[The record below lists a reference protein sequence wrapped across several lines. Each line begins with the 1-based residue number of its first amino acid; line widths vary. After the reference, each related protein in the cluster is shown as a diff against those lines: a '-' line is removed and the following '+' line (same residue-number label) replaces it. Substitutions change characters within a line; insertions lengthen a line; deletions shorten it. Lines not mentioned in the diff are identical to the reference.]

1 MSGIQVRTPVTAD
14 GRLGEAPEHP
24 GFSDPDYLPRRRAI
38 AALAR
43 GHRVGDPSPLVDYS
57 ASEERTW
64 RTVHRAL
71 WEAQGEHACRA
82 ALDAREY
89 APVPADHI
97 PQHAEV
103 GAQLRQLTDFDFT
116 LAGGVVENKRFL
128 GSMADG
134 WFHAVQFVRHPAVP
148 LFTPEPDV
156 IHDVFGHGIH
166 LSSPAF
172 ADIYRLIG
180 RAAMRVERED
190 VLQMVSDVYWFT
202 LEYGVLDEGGT
213 PKAYGAA
220 LLSSFG
226 EISRLG
232 TARVRPLDIDAML
245 TTTYDIRGYQP
256 VLFSARTLQ
265 EVTDVLAGFLE
276 GLDDDSEPRRKPAAP
291 GGAGTGVGTRTDHGR

>member
-1 MSGIQVRTPVTAD
+1 MQRRTPVAAD
-14 GRLGEAPEHP
+14 GRLSAATDHP
-24 GFSDPDYLPRRRAI
+24 GFSDPDYLLRRRTI
-38 AALAR
+38 AARAR
-43 GHRVGDPSPLVDYS
+43 GHRVGDPSPRVDYDE
-57 ASEERTW
+57 SEERTW

-71 WEAQGEHACRA
+71 WRTQSEHACRA
-82 ALDAREY
+82 ALDAREQ

-103 GAQLRQLTDFDFT
+103 GSHLRRLTDFTFT

-134 WFHAVQFVRHPAVP
+134 YFHAVQFVRHPAVP

-180 RAAMRVERED
+180 RAAQRVERAD
-190 VLQMVSDVYWFT
+190 VLQMISDVYWFT
-202 LEYGVLDEGGT
+202 LEYGVLDEAGT

-220 LLSSFG
+220 LLSSYG
-226 EISRLG
+226 ELRQLR
-232 TARVRPLDIDAML
+232 AADVRPLDLDLML
-245 TTTYDIRGYQP
+245 TTPYDIRGYQP
-256 VLFSARTLQ
+256 VLFSARSLD
-265 EVTDVLAGFLE
+265 EVTDTLAGFLDK
-276 GLDDDSEPRRKPAAP
+276 LDDDSEPRPLPDRRRTGTA
-291 GGAGTGVGTRTDHGR
+291 GGTEAHS

>member
-1 MSGIQVRTPVTAD
+1 MTGIQVRTPVSAD
-14 GRLGEAPEHP
+14 GRLGPAAEHP
-24 GFSDPDYLPRRRAI
+24 GLSDPDYLSRRRGI

-43 GHRVGDPSPLVDYS
+43 GHRVGDPYPSVDYL

-71 WEAQGEHACRA
+71 WKAQDAHACRA
-82 ALDAREY
+82 ALDAREH

-103 GAQLRQLTDFDFT
+103 GARLRRLTGFEFT
-116 LAGGVVENKRFL
+116 LAGGVVANKRFL

-134 WFHAVQFVRHPAVP
+134 HFHAVQFVRHPAVP

-166 LSSPAF
+166 LAAPAF

-190 VLQMVSDVYWFT
+190 VLQMISDVYWFT
-202 LEYGVLDEGGT
+202 LEYGVLEEGGT

-220 LLSSFG
+220 LLSSYG
-226 EISRLG
+226 EIGRLPA
-232 TARVRPLDIDAML
+232 ARVRPLDIDAVL
-245 TTTYDIRGYQP
+245 ATPYDIRGYQP
-256 VLFSARTLQ
+256 VLFSARTLD
-265 EVTDVLAGFLE
+265 EVTDTVAGFLD
-276 GLDDDSEPRRKPAAP
+276 GLDDDSEPRRRTAVRSTGAAAGVPP
-291 GGAGTGVGTRTDHGR
+291 GRG

>member
-1 MSGIQVRTPVTAD
+1 MSGTQARTPVAAD
-14 GRLGEAPEHP
+14 GRLGSAAEHP
-24 GFSDPDYLPRRRAI
+24 GLSDPDYLSRRRAI

-43 GHRVGDPSPLVDYS
+43 GRRVGDPYPPVDYV

-71 WEAQGEHACRA
+71 WRAQGEYACRA
-82 ALDAREY
+82 ALDARDH
-89 APVPADHI
+89 ASVPADHI

-103 GAQLRQLTDFDFT
+103 GARLRRLTGFAFT

-134 WFHAVQFVRHPAVP
+134 YFHAVQFVRHPAVP

-180 RAAMRVERED
+180 RAAMRVRRED
-190 VLQMVSDVYWFT
+190 VLQMISDVYWFT
-202 LEYGVLDEGGT
+202 LEYGVLDENGT

-226 EISRLG
+226 EISRLPA
-232 TARVRPLDIDAML
+232 ARIRPLDVDAML
-245 TTTYDIRGYQP
+245 ATPYDIRGYQP
-256 VLFSARTLQ
+256 VLFSARSLD
-265 EVTDVLAGFLE
+265 EVADTLAGFLE
-276 GLDDDSEPRRKPAAP
+276 GLDDDSEPRRRPALESTGSAV
-291 GGAGTGVGTRTDHGR
+291 GGQPDRGR

>member
-1 MSGIQVRTPVTAD
+1 MSGIQVRTPVAAD
-14 GRLGEAPEHP
+14 GRLGEAGEHP
-24 GFSDPDYLPRRRAI
+24 GFGDPDYLPRRRAI

-43 GHRVGDPSPLVDYS
+43 GHRVGDPSPPVDYT

-71 WEAQGEHACRA
+71 WTAQGEHACRA

-89 APVPADHI
+89 APIPADHI

-103 GAQLRQLTDFDFT
+103 GAHLRRLTGFDFT
-116 LAGGVVENKRFL
+116 LAGGVVANKRFL

-134 WFHAVQFVRHPAVP
+134 YFHAVQFVRHPAVP

-156 IHDVFGHGIH
+156 IHDVLGHGIH
-166 LSSPAF
+166 LASPAF
-172 ADIYRLIG
+172 ARIYHLIG
-180 RAAMRVERED
+180 KAATRVERED
-190 VLQMVSDVYWFT
+190 VLQMISDVYWFT

-226 EISRLG
+226 EIGRLRE
-232 TARVRPLDIDAML
+232 ADVRPLDIDAML
-245 TTTYDIRGYQP
+245 ATPYDIRGYQP
-256 VLFSARTLQ
+256 VLFSARTLD
-265 EVTDVLAGFLE
+265 EVTDILAGFLE
-276 GLDDDSEPRRKPAAP
+276 DLDDDSEPRRRPSP
-291 GGAGTGVGTRTDHGR
+291 GQTGTAGR